1 MQTNFELTPKQAEFI
16 RNAHHRWNIACGAVR
31 SGKSHLQVSYLI
43 PSRLLERRGKRG
55 RIMFL
60 GATRE
65 NLERNVL
72 QPIRDIY
79 GDEAATDINQ
89 KNFSMVFGTKVY
101 CIGAD
106 NRRQVN
112 KIRGSEISYC
122 VIDEATDIN
131 EEVFEMLKSRLSLPW
146 SCCDIT
152 TNPSFPQHWFKKFI
166 DSRANGVDIYF
177 QQYTLYDNPF
187 LPPDYVRSLE
197 NEYAGTVWYKRYI
210 LGEWAIADGLIYPMF
225 TQAMESPFSGHAREY
240 VLSIDYGTQN
250 AFAAL
255 LWARE
260 DRVWHM
266 VHEYRYSGRDTGV
279 QKTDADYV
287 KDMEQFV
294 QVLPEAAFAGG
305 GLETIIDPSA
315 TSFITAIRRSKTPF
329 RVKHADND
337 VADGIRDVAVCMQ
350 NGTIKISNECH
361 HWRNEVEG
369 YTWANEEGQEDRPV
383 KVNDHLMDA
392 MRYFVRTKRLAK
404 PRIEYK
410 SVFGG

>member
-1 MQTNFELTPKQAEFI
+1 MQTKFELTTKQAEFI
-16 RNAHHRWNIACGAVR
+16 RNARHRWNVACGAVR
-31 SGKSHLQVSYLI
+31 SGKSHLQISYLI
-43 PSRLLERRGKRG
+43 PSRILERKDKRG

-89 KNFSMVFGTKVY
+89 KNFAIVFGVKVY

-106 NRRQVN
+106 NRRQVA

-122 VIDEATDIN
+122 AIDEATDLN
-131 EEVFEMLKSRLSLPW
+131 EEVFELLKSRLSLPW

-152 TNPSFPQHWFKKFI
+152 TNPSFPQHWFKKFL
-166 DSRANGVDIYF
+166 DSRADGVDIYL

-197 NEYAGTVWYKRYI
+197 HEYTGTVWYKRYI
-210 LGEWAIADGLIYPMF
+210 LGEWAIADGLVYPMF
-225 TQAMESPFSGHAREY
+225 LQAIEEPFLGAGDGY
-240 VLSIDYGTQN
+240 ALSIDYGTQN

-255 LWARE
+255 LWVRE
-260 DRVWHM
+260 GKTWHAI
-266 VHEYRYSGRDTGV
+266 HEYRYSGRDTGR

-287 KDMEQFV
+287 KDMEEFV
-294 QVLPEAAFAGG
+294 QWLPEVAFAGG
-305 GLETIIDPSA
+305 GLLTIIDPSA
-315 TSFITAIRRSKTPF
+315 TSFIAAIHRSDTPF
-329 RVKHADND
+329 RVRHADNN
-337 VADGIRDVAVCMQ
+337 VLDGIRDTATCMQ
-350 NGTIKISNECH
+350 SGAVKISNGCTEI
-361 HWRNEVEG
+361 RKEFEG
-369 YTWANEEGQEDRPV
+369 YTWDDKSIEDKPI

-392 MRYFVRTKRLAK
+392 LRYFVRTMRLAK
-404 PRIEYK
+404 PSLKYK
-410 SVFGG
+410 SVFGE